1 RGGWTGAASSRRG
14 QFWPAGGLLTMS
26 VSPDVPVDAAYHVV
40 STLAS
45 LLAPLAGGLAT
56 TAAIVGFTMAIR
68 LLLLPLSYRAM
79 RGMAAQA
86 RMAPLVQALQKK
98 HARQPDRLQRE
109 LAALYRSEGT
119 SMFAGCLP
127 ALAQWPVLSVV
138 YLLFRSPHIAGAP
151 NTLLTHGLF
160 GAPLGSHWLGGAGP
174 LSAQGVVFAGL
185 FLLLAGVGWL
195 SARIARRIS
204 APATSPG
211 APTTSPGTP
220 ADPPRPPPAPPR
232 PPRAGAGR
240 PPAPRPGRFPPGR
253 FPSGRFPPGR
263 FPPGRFPPG
272 RFTPGRFTPGRCR
285 RVGARR
291 PGPDAAVSHRGGG
304 RVRAAGGR
312 AVPADDHG
320 LDAGRTGAGAARPG
334 RGSGR

>member
-1 RGGWTGAASSRRG
+1 
-14 QFWPAGGLLTMS
+14 MS
-26 VSPDVPVDAAYHVV
+26 VFPGVPVDAAYLVV
-40 STLAS
+40 SALAS

-56 TAAIVGFTMAIR
+56 AAAIVGFTMAIR

-98 HARQPDRLQRE
+98 HAGQPDRLQRE

-138 YLLFRSPHIAGAP
+138 YLLFRSPRIAGAP

-195 SARIARRIS
+195 SSRIARRIS
-204 APATSPG
+204 APAASPG

-220 ADPPRPPPAPPR
+220 ADGPRTPATTPSAPGTPAAGPASTRAPAPAGSPPAGSPPAGS
-232 PPRAGAGR
+232 PPGGAAASVPAALARALPYLTVAVAAFVPLAAGLYLLTTTAWTLAERVLVQRALAAGPAGDRGERAG
-240 PPAPRPGRFPPGR
+240 
-253 FPSGRFPPGR
+253 
-263 FPPGRFPPG
+263 
-272 RFTPGRFTPGRCR
+272 
-285 RVGARR
+285 
-291 PGPDAAVSHRGGG
+291 
-304 RVRAAGGR
+304 
-312 AVPADDHG
+312 
-320 LDAGRTGAGAARPG
+320 
-334 RGSGR
+334 